1 MRVAEGYEGDTLYH
15 MRPLGAQNLEKLPAE
30 VLVARS
36 VALRVVKG
44 EHRKG
49 GKRGGRATRAES
61 VLMRAAERLRAR
73 RADSMYVEPPSRAGG
88 RMQAQSYPHTATR
101 RRGHDADA
109 ASVTAHAAW
118 RRCAD
123 DDALNRGERRCNRR

>member
-1 MRVAEGYEGDTLYH
+1 M
-15 MRPLGAQNLEKLPAE
+15 
-30 VLVARS
+30 LVARS
-36 VALRVVKG
+36 VALKVVKG
-44 EHRKG
+44 EHPKG

-61 VLMRAAERLRAR
+61 VLLRAVERFRAR

-88 RMQAQSYPHTATR
+88 RIQAQSYPHTATR

-123 DDALNRGERRCNRR
+123 AEAVSRGERRCNRR

>member
-1 MRVAEGYEGDTLYH
+1 MAWREEGGMRVAEGYEGDTLYH

-49 GKRGGRATRAES
+49 VKRGGRATRAES
-61 VLMRAAERLRAR
+61 VLLRAVERFRAR

-88 RMQAQSYPHTATR
+88 RMQAQSYPTPPRAVGAMTPMPQ
-101 RRGHDADA
+101 A
-109 ASVTAHAAW
+109 
-118 RRCAD
+118 
-123 DDALNRGERRCNRR
+123 